1 MLFNSFEF
9 IFGFLPASL
18 LIFYAIGSLDR
29 KLATLWLAVCSI
41 FFYACWNYRMT
52 ALLLASVAFNYLCAF
67 LIHRCSENRYLQNA
81 ILTFGILV
89 DLGVLIFYKYLSAL
103 IFFLEENGVVTA
115 GTKFEIILPLG
126 ISFFTF
132 TQIGFLIDVRQRV
145 AKYRGPVS
153 YVAFVTFFPHL
164 IAGPILHNREIL
176 PQFEDPRMG
185 RFSAENIALGL
196 SYFAIGL
203 MKKILIADNLAGIAD
218 NGFAHPHTLDLFGA
232 WGVTLAYTFQLYF
245 DFSGY
250 SDMAI
255 ALARMFGIIFPAN
268 FNSPYKATSII
279 DFWQR
284 WHMTLT
290 RYLMLYVYNPLAIR
304 VARRR
309 AARYPMAQAGPESS
323 AGFTQL
329 VVFPTMVAMGLAGV
343 WHGAGLQFLIFGV
356 MHGSFLCINHA
367 WRIFGPRRRKKGAV
381 KDVGENPIVIG
392 LKFVLTFLA
401 VLAGWILFRAA
412 SLSDAVAV
420 INAMVGGNGLRL
432 PELPQSLPAVWRAS
446 WLPLELAA
454 LFLALWLLPNTQ
466 ELFAKYHP
474 ILGKVRPAWAVVCW
488 RPNWAWAFVTIV
500 LWVAAIMALTA
511 PTRFLYFQF

>member
-67 LIHRCSENRYLQNA
+67 LIHRCSKNRYLQNA
-81 ILTFGILV
+81 ILIFGILV

-115 GTKFEIILPLG
+115 GTKFEILLPLG

-218 NGFAHPHTLDLFGA
+218 NGFAHPHALDLLGA

-290 RYLMLYVYNPLAIR
+290 RYLMLYVYNPIGDLGG
-304 VARRR
+304 
-309 AARYPMAQAGPESS
+309 AQAGGTVPN
-323 AGFTQL
+323 GPGGPRIGRGIC
-329 VVFPTMVAMGLAGV
+329 PTGRVSHHGCDGLSRCLARCRTSISYF
-343 WHGAGLQFLIFGV
+343 WR
-356 MHGSFLCINHA
+356 HA
-367 WRIFGPRRRKKGAV
+367 WKLSVHQSCMANFRSATTQKGSGEGCGKKSDCHRIKV
-381 KDVGENPIVIG
+381 CIDVFVGIGGLDIVQSG
-392 LKFVLTFLA
+392 LS
-401 VLAGWILFRAA
+401 I
-412 SLSDAVAV
+412 
-420 INAMVGGNGLRL
+420 
-432 PELPQSLPAVWRAS
+432 
-446 WLPLELAA
+446 
-454 LFLALWLLPNTQ
+454 
-466 ELFAKYHP
+466 
-474 ILGKVRPAWAVVCW
+474 
-488 RPNWAWAFVTIV
+488 
-500 LWVAAIMALTA
+500 
-511 PTRFLYFQF
+511 